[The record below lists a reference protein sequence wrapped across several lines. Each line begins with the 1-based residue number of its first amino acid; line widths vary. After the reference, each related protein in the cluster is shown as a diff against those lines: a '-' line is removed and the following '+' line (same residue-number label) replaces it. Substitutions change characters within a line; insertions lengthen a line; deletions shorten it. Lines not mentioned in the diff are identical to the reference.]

1 VLQGA
6 GSKLPVIGLA
16 AGRPYPHTNRYA
28 PGQIAGSQQPVL
40 QPLLQ
45 QRQAMMADAMKRF
58 SAMQSWAVSE
68 GRNTERHEAAHKSA
82 AGHLAGS
89 ISFGYR
95 TLSMQLPDGS
105 KKSVT
110 YAASGSVPIAM
121 PGVAGVPPTEAGR
134 QNLQRVQADL
144 KLAFA
149 GATAPHHMSSA
160 DSAIAASASS
170 RLRAVSAMLASMP
183 PCKDSLGAATRGP
196 KGQRLNIMA

>member
-1 VLQGA
+1 VLQGV
-6 GSKLPVIGLA
+6 GSHLPVVGPSV
-16 AGRPYPHTNRYA
+16 GQPYPYTNRHT
-28 PGQIAGSQQPVL
+28 PGQIASSQQPVL
-40 QPLLQ
+40 QPLRQ
-45 QRQAMMADAMKRF
+45 QRQAMMTDAMKRF
-58 SAMQSWAVSE
+58 SAMQSWALSE
-68 GRNTERHEAAHKSA
+68 GRDTESHEVAHKSA

-121 PGVAGVPPTEAGR
+121 PGVADVPPTEAGR

-170 RLRAVSAMLASMP
+170 KLRAVSAMLASMP
-183 PCKDSLGAATRGP
+183 PCQGSLGAAVRGP
-196 KGQRLNIMA
+196 RGQRLNIMA

>member
-1 VLQGA
+1 
-6 GSKLPVIGLA
+6 
-16 AGRPYPHTNRYA
+16 
-28 PGQIAGSQQPVL
+28 
-40 QPLLQ
+40 
-45 QRQAMMADAMKRF
+45 MMTDAMKRF
-58 SAMQSWAVSE
+58 SAMQSWAMSE
-68 GRNTERHEAAHKSA
+68 GRDTECHEAAHKTA

-95 TLSMQLPDGS
+95 TVSMQLPDGS
-105 KKSVT
+105 KKSFT

-121 PGVAGVPPTEAGR
+121 PSAAGIPPTEAGR
-134 QNLQRVQADL
+134 QSLQQVQADL

-170 RLRAVSAMLASMP
+170 KLRAVSAMLASMP
-183 PCKDSLGAATRGP
+183 PDKDSLGAAARGP